1 MDPKQLLEMTEQY
14 KKYQEKVTKIKDEYG
29 KKMAKIQEQIDTLD
43 ENVNN
48 TTQYIETQKKKLM
61 AQREEVRK
69 GMEKKVSDLV
79 AQVEDWLET
88 QKDRLTKEFESW
100 LKAKLGIIE

>member
-14 KKYQEKVTKIKDEYG
+14 KKYQEKITKIKDEYG
-29 KKMAKIQEQIDTLD
+29 KKMAKIQEQIDALD

-61 AQREEVRK
+61 AQLEEVRK